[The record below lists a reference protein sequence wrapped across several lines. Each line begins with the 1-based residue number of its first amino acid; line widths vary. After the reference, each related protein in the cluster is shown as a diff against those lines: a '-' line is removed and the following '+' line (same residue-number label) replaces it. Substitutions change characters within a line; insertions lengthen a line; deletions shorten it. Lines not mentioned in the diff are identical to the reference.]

1 MPLSEYIA
9 WCEADAARDDG
20 PTFAEAGPGGA
31 AAEKQPMYLFN
42 RQFLAENAL
51 LVRKLAAVR
60 ARQTRP
66 RLRLRA
72 IAFVSGAVSC
82 QILDV
87 VDGIDG
93 VLHDKQDAADGGSA
107 AGLQFFLG
115 GPGTGAPFHWHHAA
129 VNALAYGKKRWFLL
143 PKGRAVYSTQT
154 PLAYLEDNSTLA
166 DGWAPLELVQEAGDL
181 VFVPHAWAHQTL
193 NIETSVGV
201 AYETWLFQ
209 ANIDGELSW

>member
-20 PTFAEAGPGGA
+20 PAFAEAGPGGA

-72 IAFVSGAVSC
+72 IAFVGNAV
-82 QILDV
+82 
-87 VDGIDG
+87 
-93 VLHDKQDAADGGSA
+93 VLSD
-107 AGLQFFLG
+107 
-115 GPGTGAPFHWHHAA
+115 T
-129 VNALAYGKKRWFLL
+129 
-143 PKGRAVYSTQT
+143 
-154 PLAYLEDNSTLA
+154 
-166 DGWAPLELVQEAGDL
+166 
-181 VFVPHAWAHQTL
+181 
-193 NIETSVGV
+193 
-201 AYETWLFQ
+201 
-209 ANIDGELSW
+209 